1 LRVGKNSQHI
11 AVLDIG
17 TSKILCLVAKLNQD
31 GVPTILGHGHQLAK
45 GIGNNGVISDIKSL
59 EESIISA
66 VSKAERAANI
76 SIENVTINFS
86 GNKLQSRFEKIDVDI
101 ANGEITGKDVSYI
114 NDIAFESF
122 SNQESEVIQSIAINY
137 SIDGISGISNPRF
150 MCGNR
155 LTAHL
160 NLVTLSSSALRNL
173 FSCLSRCHLN
183 VTAILP
189 SAYASALSCL
199 TDDEKQNGTT
209 IIDIGEGNISI
220 AIFLEG
226 QMHYTNSFPFAGRLL
241 TKDIQQIF
249 SLTKPVAE
257 RVKSLYG
264 SVFYEEV
271 NSRDTIDLFDI
282 IKATDVNEAYY
293 IQKHKLC
300 EVIYH
305 RSKEILSYINEFLNK
320 DKLASKFYKKAF
332 SNIVLTGGSSNIIGI
347 AELARNIF
355 GVNVK
360 IMKPKLF
367 QNAPAQHDDPKFSTA
382 YGLALYALSDNKVKI
397 NSRAV
402 KQYSY
407 ISFINYVK
415 KITGYNN
422 ASNFLRKYF

>member
-1 LRVGKNSQHI
+1 MPI
-11 AVLDIG
+11 I
-17 TSKILCLVAKLNQD
+17 I
-31 GVPTILGHGHQLAK
+31 GHGHQLAK
-45 GIGNNGVISDIKSL
+45 GIGNNAVISDIKSL

-66 VSKAERAANI
+66 VSKAEKSANI
-76 SIENVTINFS
+76 SIENVAINFS
-86 GNKLQSRFEKIDVDI
+86 GNKLQSKFETIDIEI
-101 ANGEITGKDVSYI
+101 ANGEITAKDVAYI
-114 NDIAFESF
+114 NDLAFENF
-122 SNQESEVIQSIAINY
+122 IDNESEVIQSIAINY

-150 MCGNR
+150 MYGNK

-160 NLVTLSSSALRNL
+160 NVVTLSSSALRNL
-173 FSCLSRCHLN
+173 LSCLSRCHLN

-199 TDDEKQNGTT
+199 SEDEKQNGAT

-226 QMHYTNSFPFAGRLL
+226 KMHYTNSFPFAGKLL

-271 NSRDTIDLFDI
+271 NSRDTIDLFDV
-282 IKATDVNEAYY
+282 IKTTDVNEAYY

-300 EVIYH
+300 EVIYC
-305 RSKEILSYINEFLNK
+305 RSKEILNYINEFLTK
-320 DKLASKFYKKAF
+320 DNLASKSYKKAF
-332 SNIVLTGGSSNIIGI
+332 SNIILTGGSANIIGI

-360 IMKPKLF
+360 IMKPKLL
-367 QNAPAQHDDPKFSTA
+367 QNAPTQHDDPKFATA
-382 YGLALYALSDNKVKI
+382 YGLVIHALNNKKSQFNNKSIKQHNYTSFV
-397 NSRAV
+397 NS
-402 KQYSY
+402 
-407 ISFINYVK
+407 IK
-415 KITGYNN
+415 KVTGYNN
-422 ASNFLRKYF
+422 VSNLLRKYF